1 MLSLGIDG
9 GSSSAKWSLVDESG
23 AIKSSGNSTPI
34 DGHLY
39 RVESQVKLDQFLQK
53 LILDLGDLRPSVIT
67 LGITGL
73 GSPDVIREK
82 FLKTFPHSKL
92 FIGTDVG
99 LAYRSAFEPGE
110 GIYLYAGTGSI
121 TVHINPD
128 GQELSLGGWGYLL
141 GDEGAGYWIGQ
152 QALRS
157 LIAQL
162 EDLESL
168 DLLSKNLLQ
177 DIGVRDWPGIREFVY
192 SNDRSKIANL
202 APIVSISASQG
213 SENAKAILNGA
224 TDCLVE
230 LVRRMERRLNSKN
243 MPVSFGGGIAQAS
256 LGIGSKIEENLG
268 REITIDSYD
277 HSFTAAKLGLL
288 T

>member
-9 GSSSAKWSLVDESG
+9 GSSSTKWSLVDESG
-23 AIKSSGNSTPI
+23 VIKATGNLAPI

-39 RVESQVKLDQFLQK
+39 RPESQVKLDKFLQE
-53 LILDLGDLRPSVIT
+53 LISDLGNLRPSVIT

-73 GSPDVIREK
+73 GSSDVIQEK
-82 FLKTFPHSKL
+82 FLKTFPSTKL
-92 FIGTDVG
+92 SIGTDVG

-121 TVHINPD
+121 TVHINTD

-141 GDEGAGYWIGQ
+141 GDEGAGYWIGK

-162 EDLESL
+162 EDLDSL
-168 DLLSKNLLQ
+168 DLLSEYLLQ
-177 DIGVRDWPGIREFVY
+177 DIGARDWPGIREFVY

-202 APIVSISASQG
+202 AQIVGISASQG
-213 SENAKAILNGA
+213 SESAKAILGRA
-224 TDCLVE
+224 ADCLTE
-230 LVRRMERRLNSKN
+230 LVKRMERRLNSQN
-243 MPVSFGGGIAQAS
+243 MPIAFGGGIAQAS
-256 LGIGSKIEENLG
+256 LGVGSIIEEKLG
-268 REITIDSYD
+268 REITIDSHD

-288 T
+288 S

>member
-1 MLSLGIDG
+1 
-9 GSSSAKWSLVDESG
+9 
-23 AIKSSGNSTPI
+23 
-34 DGHLY
+34 
-39 RVESQVKLDQFLQK
+39 
-53 LILDLGDLRPSVIT
+53 
-67 LGITGL
+67 
-73 GSPDVIREK
+73 
-82 FLKTFPHSKL
+82 
-92 FIGTDVG
+92 
-99 LAYRSAFEPGE
+99 
-110 GIYLYAGTGSI
+110 
-121 TVHINPD
+121 
-128 GQELSLGGWGYLL
+128 
-141 GDEGAGYWIGQ
+141 
-152 QALRS
+152 
-157 LIAQL
+157 
-162 EDLESL
+162 
-168 DLLSKNLLQ
+168 
-177 DIGVRDWPGIREFVY
+177 
-192 SNDRSKIANL
+192 L